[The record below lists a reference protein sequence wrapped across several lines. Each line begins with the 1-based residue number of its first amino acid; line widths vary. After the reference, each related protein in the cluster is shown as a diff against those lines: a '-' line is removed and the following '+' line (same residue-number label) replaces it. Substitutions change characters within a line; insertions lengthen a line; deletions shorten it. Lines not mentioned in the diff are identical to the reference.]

1 MPTRDTRWIRRPAG
15 EEALV
20 QRLSEE
26 LNINRILASLLLQRG
41 VSTFDEAKAF
51 FRPTLGML
59 HDPFLMKDMDKAVA
73 RLSRAVRD
81 GEKILVYGDYDVDG
95 TSAVALMVLFL
106 SARCNHL
113 DYYIPD
119 RYAEGYGI
127 SFKGIDYAHRNGF
140 SLVVALDCGIKAND
154 KIRYAAEKGIDFIV
168 CDHHLP
174 GDALPEA
181 VAVLDPKRPDCSY
194 PFKELPGCGI
204 GFKLAQAYA
213 LQHGI
218 DANEVTTLIDLVAI
232 AIAADIVPI
241 TGENRVLAWYGLKRI
256 NEAPRPGIQAILDVA
271 QLRKVLTVTDVVF
284 AIAPRINAAG
294 RIESGRK
301 AVELMIADNP
311 DQARGHG
318 YGINEHNS
326 TRKDLDKSIT
336 EQALDLIRRDS
347 GFSSRKSIVLYNDSW
362 SKGVI
367 GIVAS
372 RIADRFH
379 RPTVI
384 LTKSG
389 THACGSARSV
399 KDFDVYNA
407 IERCS
412 DVLEQF
418 GGHMYAAGMTMDPK
432 RVETFRD
439 RFEEAVCDTIEEK
452 SLIRSIDIDAVIG
465 FDEITDRFFN
475 VLKQFE
481 PFGPG
486 NDAPLFSTSDVRD
499 TGGVRIVGNNHLKMT
514 LEQPGQAR
522 RFDGIGFRLG
532 ESYDVVRGSRPFDV
546 CYHIEENTFRDV
558 TSLQLNI
565 KDIRGV

>member
-1 MPTRDTRWIRRPAG
+1 MPTRDTRWIRKPAFD
-15 EEALV
+15 EALV

-41 VSTFDEAKAF
+41 VRTFDEAKAF
-51 FRPTLGML
+51 FRPTLDML

-106 SARCNHL
+106 SARCNNL

-127 SFKGIDYAHRNGF
+127 SFKGIDFAHRNGF

-174 GDALPEA
+174 GDQLPEA

-204 GFKLAQAYA
+204 GFKLAQGYA
-213 LQHGI
+213 LEHGI
-218 DANEVTTLIDLVAI
+218 DSNEVTTLIDLVAI

-347 GFSSRKSIVLYNDSW
+347 GFASRKSIVLYNDSW
-362 SKGVI
+362 HKGVI

-418 GGHMYAAGMTMDPK
+418 GGHMYAAGMTMDAE
-432 RVETFRD
+432 RVEAFRD

-465 FDEITDRFFN
+465 FDEITERFFN

-532 ESYDVVRGSRPFDV
+532 ESYDTVRGSRPFDV

-565 KDIRGV
+565 KDIRGI